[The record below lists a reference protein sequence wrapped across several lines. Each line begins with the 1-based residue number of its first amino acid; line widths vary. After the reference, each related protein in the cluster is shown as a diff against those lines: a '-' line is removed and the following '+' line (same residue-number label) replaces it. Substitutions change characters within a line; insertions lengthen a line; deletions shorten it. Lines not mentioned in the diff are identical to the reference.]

1 MADEEKTTEL
11 DEGDVDAANRAL
23 EPELQ
28 APDYAS
34 EEGQGTE
41 EATEGE
47 KVYRSGLERAGRQAE
62 EEGPV
67 GPVEETIPGR
77 P

>member
-1 MADEEKTTEL
+1 MADGEKMTDV

-28 APDYAS
+28 APDYAG
-34 EEGQGTE
+34 EEGQTE
-41 EATEGE
+41 ETTEGDE
-47 KVYRSGLERAGRQAE
+47 VYRSGLERAGRDAE
-62 EEGPV
+62 EKGPV
-67 GPVEETIPGR
+67 GPIEETLPGR